1 MMFVFD
7 TSSGERFKVE
17 ILPLES
23 VDFKSITKKRYFF
36 DWKLELGYE
45 IYKLKIKGSNDIIG
59 LISIERIPEEWRI
72 HVRLL
77 TVSIENKGVN
87 KRFDKI
93 VGNLL
98 AFVAAIAVKEYGFLA
113 CVSLK
118 PKTKIAKHYI
128 DKYNMNITGMTLSL
142 EVPEILN
149 LIKDYTDEK

>member
-1 MMFVFD
+1 MYVFD
-7 TSSGERFKVE
+7 TSSGKRFKVE

-98 AFVAAIAVKEYGFLA
+98 AFVAVIAVKDYGFLA